1 MLFVNFSNHP
11 SSKWSEA
18 QLAAARTIGEVLD
31 LTFPDVQVED
41 TAGDIAALAD
51 KICSQIPDEAT
62 VMAQGEWSLTFAV
75 TKRLRA
81 RGIRVVVTTSRREA
95 TEELQTDGS
104 TRKSTVF
111 RFAGF
116 REIE

>member
-1 MLFVNFSNHP
+1 MIFLNFSNHP
-11 SSKWSEA
+11 SDKWGEV
-18 QLAAARTIGEVLD
+18 QLAAARTIGEVQD
-31 LTFPDVQVED
+31 LKFPDVQVED

-81 RGIRVVVTTSRREA
+81 RGIRVVVTTSRRDVV
-95 TEELQTDGS
+95 EEPQADGS
-104 TRKSTVF
+104 TRKSAIF

-116 REIE
+116 REID